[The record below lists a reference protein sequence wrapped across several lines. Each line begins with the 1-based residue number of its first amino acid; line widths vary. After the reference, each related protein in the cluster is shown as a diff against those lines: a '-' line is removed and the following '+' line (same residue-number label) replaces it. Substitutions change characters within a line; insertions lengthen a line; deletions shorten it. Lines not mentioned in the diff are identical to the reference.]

1 MTRGLWS
8 LGRWRGVP
16 VWLHWS
22 VWLALAWFGYRER
35 QWLPALLTFA
45 GFLALLAI
53 HELGHAVAAQSRRVR
68 VHEIHLYLLHGLCRH
83 AVPARERDDVFIAWG
98 GVLAQAAVLMVALPL
113 SAGIGALSPMS
124 SIQLAPLFRVL
135 IWANAWMIAFN
146 LLPIA
151 PLDGHRAWRVLRPLR
166 GALSKRWRGAVD
178 ATARWL
184 RIARRRRAMQRDAEH
199 KVVDLMERIR
209 KKR

>member
-22 VWLALAWFGYRER
+22 AWLALAWFGYRHR
-35 QWLPALLTFA
+35 QWLPSLLSFA
-45 GFLALLAI
+45 GFLGLLAI

-68 VHEIHLYLLHGLCRH
+68 VHEIRLYLLHGLCRH
-83 AVPARERDDVFIAWG
+83 AVPARERDAIFIAWG
-98 GVLAQAAVLMVALPL
+98 GVLAQAAVLLVALPL
-113 SAGIGALSPMS
+113 SAGIGAISPML
-124 SIQLAPLFRVL
+124 SIALAPLFQVL

-151 PLDGHRAWRVLRPLR
+151 PLDGHRAWRALRPL
-166 GALSKRWRGAVD
+166 GKSLKTRWRNGVAGI
-178 ATARWL
+178 TRGL
-184 RIARRRRAMQRDAEH
+184 QHARRRRALRRDAKH
-199 KVVDLMERIR
+199 AVVDLMERIR
-209 KKR
+209 NKR